1 MQMNTTTDIYDFVTE
16 LNGEIVKLTDQEIEA
31 LLEFRMADKNKQ
43 DEMLKLLEQTVQDSK
58 STEEV

>member
-1 MQMNTTTDIYDFVTE
+1 MNTTTDIYDFVTE

>member
-1 MQMNTTTDIYDFVTE
+1 MNATTDIYDFVTE

-43 DEMLKLLEQTVQDSK
+43 DEMLKLLEQAVQDSK
-58 STEEV
+58 STEKV